1 MTTTNTT
8 TAPEVGSD
16 PWFADLLRRFH
27 LQKGLL
33 QVAANGALSPPACD
47 DITNAGVDEIARIN
61 EAVIPVPAPSITAIR
76 VKARLLVD
84 DLDPEE
90 KWSGDAEGAYHL
102 KDETETT
109 PRLAA
114 SIWADLERLA
124 ADAAARQSGAP
135 CTPEIAS
142 AALEAVD
149 SLRHLEGICSVF
161 HSLVEAGDL
170 EQDALCWM
178 AARLSDI
185 KEDIRRHVE
194 AVHDLTRNEESK
206 ATQAR
211 VEAMIG
217 ELEGRAA

>member
-1 MTTTNTT
+1 MTTANTT
-8 TAPEVGSD
+8 TPEIGSD

-61 EAVIPVPAPSITAIR
+61 EAVIPVPAPSITAIQ

-124 ADAAARQSGAP
+124 AEAAARQSDAP
-135 CTPEIAS
+135 CTPEIAR

-149 SLRHLEGICSVF
+149 ILPRLDGLCSVF
-161 HSLVEAGDL
+161 HALVEGGHPLDA
-170 EQDALCWM
+170 DALAWLTF
-178 AARLSDI
+178 RLADI
-185 KEDIRRHVE
+185 KNDLTQRVE

-217 ELEGRAA
+217 ELQGRAA